1 MKKLMLQGY
10 LQVSKQIWPPSAY
23 LISDL
28 FGFFFSA
35 GTVFF
40 SHNNSAGTV
49 FSTKFSQANGAM
61 VQKEEK
67 FSIF

>member
-1 MKKLMLQGY
+1 MLQQLWIRLVRLTLSFG
-10 LQVSKQIWPPSAY
+10 
-23 LISDL
+23 L